1 MSESEI
7 PPRELNL
14 GVPVDGW
21 RKRPT
26 ELEKAEAENEILEH
40 QRIVDY
46 DTKEYPVEVLVE
58 KYLTGKDDDE
68 NEVYVPD
75 YQREFVWPN
84 VTRSKFVESVLIGL
98 PIPYVFVADVGKGEG
113 RLEIVDGSQR
123 IRTLAAFLQD
133 EFELEGLKKLRKLNG
148 FKYSDLPGSRQRRFK
163 RRTIRLIELTER
175 ADEAVRRDIFE
186 RINTGSQ
193 LLNDMEVRWGIN
205 EGPLLTFI
213 RECASDPLFKKLAPL
228 SEAVELRRERDE
240 FVLRFFAYLDN
251 YLNFDKRVVEF
262 LDEYL
267 EKHQPGFDENIAG
280 PMRAE
285 YKRMLAFVDKYFYPI
300 GFRKGA
306 THGRTPRIRFE
317 AISVGVALALRE
329 NPDLIPTALDWLES
343 AEFKKHTTSDAS
355 NSRPK
360 VKARIEF
367 VRDRLLGRSVVT

>member
-1 MSESEI
+1 MAESEQN
-7 PPRELNL
+7 PTELDL

-26 ELEKAEAENEILEH
+26 ELEKLEAETEILEH
-40 QRIVDY
+40 QKIVDY
-46 DTKEYPVEVLVE
+46 DTKEYPVEVIVD

-98 PIPYVFVADVGKGEG
+98 PIPYVFVADVGRGEG

-148 FKYSDLPGSRQRRFK
+148 FKYSDLPTSRQRRFK

-240 FVLRFFAYLDN
+240 FALRFFAYLDN

-262 LDEYL
+262 LDNYL
-267 EKHQPGFDENIAG
+267 EKHQPGFDENKAA

-285 YKRMLAFVDKYFYPI
+285 YKRMLEFVDKYFSPN

-329 NPDLIPTALDWLES
+329 KPDLIPASLAWLES
-343 AEFKKHTTSDAS
+343 PEFKKHTTSDAS

-367 VRDRLLGRSVVT
+367 VRDRLLGR

>member
-1 MSESEI
+1 MPDTNENTVPELG
-7 PPRELNL
+7 LNL
-14 GVPVDGW
+14 AAC
-21 RKRPT
+21 RKQPS
-26 ELEKAEAENEILEH
+26 ELLKGEAEEEILEN

-46 DTKEYPVEVLVE
+46 DTKEYPVEVIVE
-58 KYLTGKDDDE
+58 KYHTGKDDDE
-68 NEVYVPD
+68 NEIFVPD

-84 VTRSKFVESVLIGL
+84 DQRSKFIESVLIGL
-98 PIPYVFVADVGKGEG
+98 PIPYIFVADVAKGDG

-123 IRTLAAFLQD
+123 IRTLAAFVCD
-133 EFELEGLKKLRKLNG
+133 EFELTGLKKLKKLNG
-148 FKYSDLPGSRQRRFK
+148 FLFSDLPIARQRRFK

-186 RINTGSQ
+186 RINTGSL
-193 LLNDMEVRWGIN
+193 LLNDMEQRWGIK
-205 EGPLLTFI
+205 EGPMLEFI
-213 RECASDPLFKKLAPL
+213 RQCASNPLFKELAPL
-228 SEAVELRRERDE
+228 SDAVELRRERDE
-240 FVLRFFAYLDN
+240 FVLRFFAYLEN

-267 EKHQPGFDENIAG
+267 EAHQPGFDETKAA

-285 YKRMLAFVDKYFYPI
+285 FQRMLEFVSEYFTPN

-306 THGRTPRIRFE
+306 GHTRTPRIRFE

-329 NPDLIPTALDWLES
+329 NPALVPASLDWLES

-360 VKARIEF
+360 VKARIEY
-367 VRDRLLGRSVVT
+367 VRGMLLGH

>member
-1 MSESEI
+1 MPDSNQNIEPELG
-7 PPRELNL
+7 LNL
-14 GVPVDGW
+14 QAC
-21 RKRPT
+21 RKQPS
-26 ELEKAEAENEILEH
+26 ELLKAEAEEEILEN

-46 DTKEYPVEVLVE
+46 DTKEYPVEVIVE

-68 NEVYVPD
+68 NEIFVPD

-84 VTRSKFVESVLIGL
+84 DRRSKFIESVLIGL
-98 PIPYVFVADVGKGEG
+98 PIPYIFVADVGRGEG

-123 IRTLAAFLQD
+123 IRTLAAFVGG
-133 EFELEGLKKLRKLNG
+133 EFELGGLKKLKKLNG
-148 FKYSDLPGSRQRRFK
+148 FLFSDLPIARQRRFK

-186 RINTGSQ
+186 RINTGSL
-193 LLNDMEVRWGIN
+193 LLNDMEQRWGIK
-205 EGPLLTFI
+205 EGPLLNFI

-228 SEAVELRRERDE
+228 SDSVELRRERDE

-267 EKHQPGFDENIAG
+267 ETHQPGFDTAKAES
-280 PMRAE
+280 MRAE
-285 YKRMLAFVDKYFYPI
+285 FKRMLEFVDRYFARN
-300 GFRKGA
+300 GFRKA
-306 THGRTPRIRFE
+306 AAHTRTPRIRFE

-329 NPDLIPTALDWLES
+329 NPSLVPVSLEWLES
-343 AEFKKHTTSDAS
+343 PEFKKHTTSDAS

-367 VRDRLLGRSVVT
+367 VRDRLLGR